1 MPNTRLSLSKT
12 DQLIR
17 IKDEYRKAN
26 GEAPASAR
34 TILDWAV
41 EAGLYKVDMVKARQR
56 AAEELADA
64 MRSEMVRDSHGNE
77 IHKNLAFE
85 TENGWLW
92 DDRETIG
99 RRHFELSIQANRRM
113 SYATI
118 RSSVLSVNDWNER
131 HPDEPPVQ
139 YSLNFK
145 ADLEDDGI
153 TPPASSIEL
162 EQLIE
167 PPPPVLADSALPNEP
182 APPSYRPAFRASP
195 PPDEESPRRA
205 D

>member
-1 MPNTRLSLSKT
+1 MPNNKLSLSKT
-12 DQLIR
+12 EQLIR
-17 IKDEYRKAN
+17 IKDEFRKAN
-26 GEAPASAR
+26 GDAPASAR

-41 EAGLYKVDMVKARQR
+41 EKGLYKVDMAKARQR

-64 MRSEMVRDSHGNE
+64 MRAEMVLDSHGNE

-85 TENGWLW
+85 TESGWLW

-99 RRHFELSIQANRRM
+99 RRNFELSIQANRRM

-145 ADLEDDGI
+145 ADLADDGI

-167 PPPPVLADSALPNEP
+167 PPRPVLADSASPSEP
-182 APPSYRPAFRASP
+182 VPPSFRPTFRASP
-195 PPDEESPRRA
+195 PQDEEPPRRA

>member
-1 MPNTRLSLSKT
+1 M
-12 DQLIR
+12 
-17 IKDEYRKAN
+17 A
-26 GEAPASAR
+26 
-34 TILDWAV
+34 
-41 EAGLYKVDMVKARQR
+41 KARQR

-64 MRSEMVRDSHGNE
+64 MRSEVVLASRGNE
-77 IHKNLAFE
+77 IHRNLAFE

-99 RRHFELSIQANRRM
+99 RTHFELSIQANRRM

-162 EQLIE
+162 EQPIE
-167 PPPPVLADSALPNEP
+167 PPPRVLADSASPNEP
-182 APPSYRPAFRASP
+182 VPPSFRPTFRASR
-195 PPDEESPRRA
+195 PPDEEPPHQA